1 MSESITLLEL
11 NKKVQSALKIQF
23 NQPYW
28 VIGEISELKTNRTG
42 HAYIDLVEKDELE
55 DKIIAKARAII
66 WANTYRILKPY
77 FETTT
82 KKEFESGLKILIKTT
97 VEFHELYGYSLYIH
111 DIDPTYTLGEL
122 ARKKLE
128 TIERLKQE
136 GIFNMNKELD
146 FPLAPQKIAV
156 ISSQTAAGY
165 KDFME
170 QLHNNPYQYK
180 FYTKLFPTLLQGEHA
195 EKSIIN
201 ALEKIFNHENFFD
214 LVVII
219 RGGGAK
225 SDLGIFDL
233 YELAANIAQY
243 PLPVITG
250 IGHEQDESIADL
262 VAFQKLKTPTAV
274 ADFLVEK
281 LYNFESLLFEKSDY
295 LKSLTDQYIK
305 QENLKLQSL
314 IYRLIPKTRTHLE
327 SEKSH
332 LFQMSQKLKN
342 SSNQII
348 TNQKYKIHNYASNV
362 KTSTALTLNKEDNY
376 LNKHSSEIINLVRK
390 TITNHK
396 NRINTFELSRKYLD
410 PKEIIKRGYSITMK
424 NGKIIK
430 SSENV
435 EKDDHIKTILKKGE
449 IESKVTGINND
460 NQ

>member
-1 MSESITLLEL
+1 
-11 NKKVQSALKIQF
+11 
-23 NQPYW
+23 
-28 VIGEISELKTNRTG
+28 
-42 HAYIDLVEKDELE
+42 
-55 DKIIAKARAII
+55 
-66 WANTYRILKPY
+66 
-77 FETTT
+77 
-82 KKEFESGLKILIKTT
+82 
-97 VEFHELYGYSLYIH
+97 
-111 DIDPTYTLGEL
+111 
-122 ARKKLE
+122 
-128 TIERLKQE
+128 
-136 GIFNMNKELD
+136 MNKELD

-250 IGHEQDESIADL
+250 IGHEKDESIADL

-281 LYNFESLLFEKSDY
+281 LYNFESLLIENSDY

-362 KTSTALTLNKEDNY
+362 KTNTALTLNKEDNY
-376 LNKHSSEIINLVRK
+376 LNKQSSEIINLVRK

-396 NRINTFELSRKYLD
+396 NRINTFELSKKYLD
-410 PKEIIKRGYSITMK
+410 PKEIIKRGYSITLK

-430 SSENV
+430 SSENI

-449 IESKVTGINND
+449 IESKVTGTNNK